1 MLHLRVN
8 DFEDVFN
15 VGDAQVNQPLKLQ
28 FHLPEVFKSAKGTCG
43 CTTTSISNDTL
54 DVVFMAKPHERN
66 QVVRKTIKLY
76 RPDGEEEK
84 IQFNATVV

>member
-1 MLHLRVN
+1 
-8 DFEDVFN
+8 
-15 VGDAQVNQPLKLQ
+15 
-28 FHLPEVFKSAKGTCG
+28 
-43 CTTTSISNDTL
+43 
-54 DVVFMAKPHERN
+54 MAKPHERN

>member
-8 DFEDVFN
+8 DFGSVF
-15 VGDAQVNQPLKLQ
+15 DAGETKVNQLLKLR

-43 CTTTSISNDTL
+43 CTTTNLSNDTL
-54 DVVFMAKPHERN
+54 DVVFVAKPHERN

-76 RPDGEEEK
+76 RPNGESEK
-84 IQFNATVV
+84 LQFNAAVV